1 MKTAAVT
8 IAALA
13 IACAAQAQTNVYRW
27 VDKDG
32 KVQYSDAPPPETA
45 SNVTQ
50 KRLGGGLVD
59 EGQLP
64 YATRDA
70 MKRNPVSL
78 YASPACGD
86 LCAQG
91 RTVLGNRGIPY
102 SDKNPEAN
110 KNDADA
116 LRKLVGGLEMPVL
129 VVGDRTLKG
138 FDEDAWQSALDSAGY
153 PRTKLPGQAGGPLK
167 SDAK

>member
-1 MKTAAVT
+1 MKTAAFT
-8 IAALA
+8 ILALA
-13 IACAAQAQTNVYRW
+13 MACAAQAQTNVYRW

-32 KVQYSDAPPPETA
+32 KVQYSDSLPPESA

-78 YASPACGD
+78 YSTNGCGE

-91 RTVLGNRGIPY
+91 RTVLNNRGIPY
-102 SDKNPEAN
+102 ADRNPETN
-110 KNDADA
+110 KADADS

-129 VVGDRTLKG
+129 VVGERALKG
-138 FDEDAWQSALDSAGY
+138 FDEDTWQAALDSAGY
-153 PRTKLPGQAGGPLK
+153 PRTKLPGQVGGPRQP
-167 SDAK
+167 DAK

>member
-1 MKTAAVT
+1 MKALAFT
-8 IAALA
+8 IVVLA

-32 KVQYSDAPPPETA
+32 KVQYSDSPPPETA

-78 YASPACGD
+78 YSTNGCGD

-91 RTVLGNRGIPY
+91 RTVLNNRGIQT
-102 SDKNPEAN
+102 
-110 KNDADA
+110 
-116 LRKLVGGLEMPVL
+116 LVKRNGVDP
-129 VVGDRTLKG
+129 T
-138 FDEDAWQSALDSAGY
+138 SLDGVRPSL
-153 PRTKLPGQAGGPLK
+153 RTKV
-167 SDAK
+167 

>member
-1 MKTAAVT
+1 MKTAAFT
-8 IAALA
+8 IVVIAF
-13 IACAAQAQTNVYRW
+13 ACAAQAQTNVYRW

-50 KRLGGGLVD
+50 KRLGGGFVD

-78 YASPACGD
+78 YSTNGCGD

-91 RTVLGNRGIPY
+91 RTVLNNRGIPY
-102 SDKNPEAN
+102 ADKNPETN
-110 KNDADA
+110 KADADA
-116 LRKLVGGLEMPVL
+116 LRKLIGTLEMPVL
-129 VVGDRTLKG
+129 VVGERTLKG

-153 PRTKLPGQAGGPLK
+153 PRTKLPGQGGPRPQA
-167 SDAK
+167 DAK